1 MSMKADWMWMNGNL
15 IPWDQAT
22 VHVFAHALHYG
33 SSVFE
38 GVRAYSTPKGPAIF
52 RGREHMRRLHDSA
65 KIIRMPVPYSADDLI
80 EATKSSIRANKQE
93 SCYIRPLVFRGYE
106 GLGIDGR
113 KCPVEI
119 IIGTIPWGIYLG
131 DDAIKKG
138 VDVAVSSWRRM
149 APGTGSSLAKIG
161 GNYVNSQ
168 LVVMEAKEN
177 GFMEGITLDVNGY
190 LSEGSGE
197 NLFLVRDGEI
207 YTPPLS
213 SSILAGI
220 TRNSAITIANDLGYE
235 VRESYLTRDLLYLA
249 DELFFTGTAVEIT
262 PVRSVDRISIGSG
275 SCGPITKAIQERFF
289 AIAAGEV
296 EDTYGWLDYV
306 YADGEWPL

>member
-1 MSMKADWMWMNGNL
+1 MSMKADWMWMNGQL

-38 GVRAYSTPKGPAIF
+38 GIRAYSTPKGPALF

-65 KIIRMPVPYSADDLI
+65 KIIRMPVAFSVDELI

-93 SCYIRPLVFRGYE
+93 SCYIRPLIFRGYE
-106 GLGIDGR
+106 SLGIDGR

-119 IIGTIPWGIYLG
+119 IIGAIPWGIYLG
-131 DDAIKKG
+131 DDAIEKG
-138 VDVAVSSWRRM
+138 VDVVVSSWRRM

-168 LVVMEAKEN
+168 LIVMEAKEM

-197 NLFLVRDGEI
+197 NLFLIRDGEI
-207 YTPPLS
+207 HTPPLS

-220 TRNSAITIANDLGYE
+220 TRHSAITIANDLGYE
-235 VRESYLTRDLLYLA
+235 VREAYLTRDLLYLA

-275 SCGPITKAIQERFF
+275 SRGPITKAIQERFF
-289 AIAAGEV
+289 AITAGEV
-296 EDTYGWLDYV
+296 DDTYGWLDHV